1 MVPSPQPAGAALA
14 QLGAVSCASATQC
27 LAVGISLTLPDPGD
41 PGGEI
46 GGGSLTVR
54 WDGKQW
60 KAVNVGKSAD
70 VALGVTSLA
79 CRSAVS
85 CYGVGQA
92 FTNTGGTTKVVHWNG
107 HTWSTVSSANPP
119 ATRDAGLS
127 GVACATATSCEAVG
141 SFRNVLG
148 SFTLGLRGS

>member
-1 MVPSPQPAGAALA
+1 MIVVQSL
-14 QLGAVSCASATQC
+14 AVSSRTYVLEQGRF
-27 LAVGISLTLPDPGD
+27 VI
-41 PGGEI
+41 
-46 GGGSLTVR
+46 
-54 WDGKQW
+54 
-60 KAVNVGKSAD
+60 VGKSAD

-85 CYGVGQA
+85 CYGVGEA
-92 FTNTGGTTKVVHWNG
+92 FTNTGGPTKVVHWNG

-119 ATRDAGLS
+119 GTHDASLN

-141 SFRNVLG
+141 GFRNVLG